1 VSLAVPLEG
10 LRPNEGRLLLVAGRE
25 IALFLTAAGP
35 RAVDARCPHAGGPL
49 EDGIVSGNGV
59 TCPLHL
65 RRVDLDTGEV
75 DDCAERVRC
84 YPARIAG
91 NAVVLDL

>member
-1 VSLAVPLEG
+1 VSVSVPLGE
-10 LRPNEGRLLLVAGRE
+10 LRPNEGRLVLAGSLE

-35 RAVDARCPHAGGPL
+35 RAIDARCPHAGGPL
-49 EDGIVSGNGV
+49 QEGIVSGSRV

-75 DDCAERVRC
+75 DDCSERVRC
-84 YPARIAG
+84 YPARVAG
-91 NAVVLDL
+91 DTIVLDL

>member
-1 VSLAVPLEG
+1 MLAVPLAG
-10 LRPNEGRLLLVAGRE
+10 LRPNEGRLLVAGGRE

-35 RAVDARCPHAGGPL
+35 RAIDARCPHAGGSL
-49 EDGIVSGNGV
+49 ADGIVSGTRV

-65 RRVDLDTGEV
+65 RGVNLDTGEV

-91 NAVVLDL
+91 DAVVLEP